1 MPKIIKNL
9 REQLLAETKKQM
21 FSEGISG
28 ITIRSIAQVCNVGV
42 GTVYN
47 YFPSKEVLI
56 GSCVYEDWKV
66 HLAYIESLPKDNAYA
81 LLEGI
86 YEALRNFAKEYAPV
100 FLREDAAEE
109 VSDFP
114 QRHKM
119 LRAQLS
125 ASLLPLCEKAKME
138 NPAFGAE
145 FVAESLI
152 VWSMEGIPFAQIYPL
167 LQKLIKTN

>member
-1 MPKIIKNL
+1 MPKIIQNI
-9 REQLLAETKKQM
+9 REQLLEETKRQITQH
-21 FSEGISG
+21 GYAQT
-28 ITIRSIAQVCNVGV
+28 TIRSVASACGVSV

-81 LLEGI
+81 LLGGI

-100 FLREDAAEE
+100 FLREDAAAE